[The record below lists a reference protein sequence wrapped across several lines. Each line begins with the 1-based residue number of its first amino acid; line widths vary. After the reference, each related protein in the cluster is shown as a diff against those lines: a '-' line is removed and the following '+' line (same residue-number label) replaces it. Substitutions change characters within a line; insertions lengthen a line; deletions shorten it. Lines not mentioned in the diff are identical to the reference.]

1 MRWTYLLFFL
11 LMAPVLTFSQ
21 STNAPLNEDYYH
33 WLTRYEI
40 KAGRIAPEW
49 FTTIRPV
56 KRDALV
62 AFIDSLDQKD
72 NVFTSPSD
80 KFNRDYFKNDNW
92 EWSRS
97 ETNTS
102 TRPILKKLYKKKS
115 DIAFV
120 DSPDFDL
127 HVSPVVYV
135 GVGKDSRTNELA
147 TINTRGVEIRGMI
160 DKKIGFYTYL
170 TDNQM
175 ILPSY
180 VNEVITGVPHEGFYK
195 GFKGTGVDFF
205 QARAYIDFNI
215 SKHIYFQ
222 FGHDRTFIGNGYRSL
237 IFSDF
242 SSPNLFLRT
251 NVKIWKIN
259 YLFQLNK
266 LTANDPVSRARSTSG
281 QGYPERYM
289 AFHHAS
295 INIGKKFNLGF
306 FESIVFTPRDSI
318 NSNTFELSYLNP
330 VIFYRAIEQQNGSS
344 DNAILGLDFKWN
356 AFKKISLYGQ
366 LVLDEFVLSELRS
379 GRGWWGNKYA
389 LQGGVKYIDVAGI
402 TNLDLQ
408 VEYNVARPYTYS
420 HYTSSNYSNYSQPL
434 AHPLGANF
442 TEVIA
447 IVRYQPLPKL
457 NVIAKSILATT
468 GRDAANQNWG
478 GDILKNYNTRQ
489 SEYGNFVGQGN
500 KTNILYFDLT
510 ASYMIK
516 HNLFI
521 EAKQLIRRS
530 ESDLP
535 LYNNNT
541 SLTSLAIRWNIPA
554 RTYEF

>member
-1 MRWTYLLFFL
+1 M
-11 LMAPVLTFSQ
+11 MAPVLAFSQ
-21 STNAPLNEDYYH
+21 STNASLNEDYYH

-49 FTTIRPV
+49 FTSIRPV

-62 AFIDSLDQKD
+62 AFLDSLDRKD

-80 KFNRDYFKNDNW
+80 KFNREYFNNDNW
-92 EWSRS
+92 EWSQT

-102 TRPILKKLYKKKS
+102 ARPILKKLYQKKS
-115 DIAFV
+115 DVAFV
-120 DSPDFDL
+120 NSPDFDL
-127 HVSPVVYV
+127 HVSPVLYV
-135 GVGKDSRTNELA
+135 GFGKDSRTNELA

-180 VNEVITGVPHEGFYK
+180 VNEVATGVPHEGFYK
-195 GFKGTGVDFF
+195 AFKGTGVDFF

-237 IFSDF
+237 IFSDY
-242 SSPNLFLRT
+242 SPPNLFLRA

-266 LTANDPVSRARSTSG
+266 LTANDPVSRARTTTG
-281 QGYPERYM
+281 QGYPDRYM

-306 FESIVFTPRDSI
+306 FESIIFTPRDSI

-330 VIFYRAIEQQNGSS
+330 VIFYRAIEQQNASS

-356 AFKKISLYGQ
+356 AFKKISFYGQ
-366 LVLDEFVLSELRS
+366 FVLDEFVLSELRS
-379 GRGWWGNKYA
+379 GRGWWANKFA
-389 LQGGVKYIDVAGI
+389 LQGGLKYIDVAGI

-408 VEYNVARPYTYS
+408 LEYNVARPYTYS

-442 TEVIA
+442 SEVIA
-447 IVRYQPLPKL
+447 IVRYQPIPKL
-457 NVIAKSILATT
+457 NVIAKSIFATT
-468 GRDAANQNWG
+468 GRDGPNQNWG

-489 SEYGNFVGQGN
+489 SDYGNFVGQGN
-500 KTNILYFDLT
+500 KTNVLYFDLT

-521 EAKQLIRRS
+521 EAKQIIRRS
-530 ESDLP
+530 DSSLP
-535 LYNNNT
+535 VYNNNT
-541 SLTSLAIRWNIPA
+541 SLTSLSVRWNIPA